1 MTVSNGESQNQSV
14 NLTISPVGWLI
25 LLLLLYYWAH
35 SRTGY
40 RLIYYALVL
49 ILVFLLVQNGD
60 TIQRVMIKGEVQAS

>member
-1 MTVSNGESQNQSV
+1 MTVSTGESQNQSV

-25 LLLLLYYWAH
+25 LLLLLYYWAQ